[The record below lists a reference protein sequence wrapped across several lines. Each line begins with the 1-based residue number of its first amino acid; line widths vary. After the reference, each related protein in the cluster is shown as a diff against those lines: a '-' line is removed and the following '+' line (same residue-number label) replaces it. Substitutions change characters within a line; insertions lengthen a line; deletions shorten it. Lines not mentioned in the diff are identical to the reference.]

1 MIDPS
6 LRRFRLFNA
15 HLDEHLSEND
25 VKSRFR
31 FARDCINYLADLFS
45 DDFNSEKHRFPVC
58 SSKSMDAYHSTKKVR
73 GEFPEIS
80 MGKWYSLFSSAE
92 DDNHCSL
99 GIFQ

>member
-1 MIDPS
+1 MIDPL

-15 HLDEHLSEND
+15 HLDEYLSQND

-31 FARDCINYLADLFS
+31 FGRDCINYLADLFS

-58 SSKSMDAYHSTKKVR
+58 SSKSMDAYHSTKN
-73 GEFPEIS
+73 PEIS
-80 MGKWYSLFSSAE
+80 MGKWCSLFSSVE
-92 DDNHCSL
+92 DDDHCSL